1 MNDNVYQWFTD
12 QPSRYWLLALPFA
25 VLLLLG
31 ALQPRRVPRW
41 MFLVFLAAGLLMFRW
56 PVAVAGAENNADESQ
71 LIAGAITLL
80 HRPVFWRDVDAHAIG
95 PLAVYPLAFLG
106 ALGADLDYETA
117 RFFGLFV
124 EWVGLAAC
132 YGLLRE
138 VSGELW
144 ARLGI
149 LPLAAFFALTRHQDF
164 LQYSAETMAGALLA
178 LGLALM
184 WTGLRRRAAAW
195 QAAGA
200 FVLGCTAWTK
210 LQALPVAVALVA
222 GGLVVHWLG
231 RRETPAGRGREAA
244 MSGAGF
250 LTALVVP
257 LLVMTVAGIRPD
269 WSDAYVRAGLSYL
282 GAAQV
287 AFPAALG
294 WFLSYPGS
302 GFPAYALPLVA
313 LALLLG
319 FPALRRDRS
328 LRPFLG
334 VMVVA
339 MLAAGVAIAGS
350 GRLFVHYL
358 GLALWLPVL
367 PAAACCAAVFAALP
381 PARRGWRTGLVLAW
395 LGCTLLPQAAH
406 VLAPGT
412 LRFVFPPGVNHLMI
426 DEACLLIRIEAKPGD
441 TLSVWGWEP
450 RVYVLTGLPQ
460 ATRES
465 HTERLIE
472 ANPLRDFYRARFL
485 ADFNRAPP
493 AFFVDGIV
501 PDNFAFNDRRR
512 HGFELWPELARIIA
526 VDYFLLQ
533 SADGYR
539 IYRRIDR
546 KG

>member
-1 MNDNVYQWFTD
+1 MNDTVFQWFTD
-12 QPSRYWLLALPFA
+12 QPSRYWLVALPFA
-25 VLLLLG
+25 ALLLAA

-41 MFLVFLAAGLLMFRW
+41 VFLACLAACLLAFRW
-56 PVAVAGAENNADESQ
+56 PVVVTGMESNADESQ

-95 PLAVYPLAFLG
+95 PLTVYPLTFLG
-106 ALGADLDYETA
+106 AMGASLDYETA
-117 RFFGLFV
+117 RLFGLLL
-124 EWVGLAAC
+124 EWAGLAAC
-132 YGLLRE
+132 YRLLRE
-138 VSGELW
+138 VSGESW

-149 LPLAAFFALTRHQDF
+149 LPLAAFFALTRSQDF
-164 LQYSAETMAGALLA
+164 LEYSAETMAGALLA
-178 LGLALM
+178 LGLAAM
-184 WTGLRRRAAAW
+184 WIGLRRHAAGW

-200 FVLGCTAWTK
+200 FVLGCTAWAK

-222 GGLVVHWLG
+222 GGLCVHWFG
-231 RRETPAGRGREAA
+231 RSEPPAGRGREVTFL
-244 MSGAGF
+244 GAGF
-250 LTALVVP
+250 FAALVVP
-257 LLVMTVAGIRPD
+257 LLAIAAAGIWTD
-269 WSDAYVRAGLSYL
+269 WSDAYVHAGISYL
-282 GAAQV
+282 GTARV
-287 AFPAALG
+287 GFPTALG
-294 WFLSYPGS
+294 WFLTDSES
-302 GFPAYALPLVA
+302 GFPVYALPLFVLT
-313 LALLLG
+313 LALG
-319 FPALRRDRS
+319 FPALRKDPSLRS
-328 LRPFLG
+328 LVFTL
-334 VMVVA
+334 VA
-339 MLAAGVAIAGS
+339 AALAAGVAIAGS
-350 GRLFVHYL
+350 GRLFAHYL
-358 GLALWLPVL
+358 GMALWLPVL
-367 PAAACCAAVFAALP
+367 PAAACCAAVFP
-381 PARRGWRTGLVLAW
+381 DSGPARRGWRIGIVVAW
-395 LGCTLLPQAAH
+395 LACTLLPQVAH
-406 VLAPGT
+406 VLSPST
-412 LRFVFPPGVNHLMI
+412 LKFVFPPGINHLMM
-426 DEACLLIRIEAKPGD
+426 DEASRLIRIQAKPGD

-460 ATRES
+460 GTREA